1 MSTELL
7 TQDAATSILLA
18 YCFGGGIGASQG
30 KSVSY
35 SLFSATPSVFAWWA
49 ALEDSDCSPKPAD
62 RYLIEID
69 RRSKEVS
76 HPQQVQISETD
87 LAEAILAAT
96 GQRLASSAR
105 FTDGTLSVSYKVTV
119 QDDPDVAYVVQL
131 RHFGQVASM
140 DSLITWISTNI
151 DPRILPVPPVYPIPG
166 EVQRQEALG
175 VGRQIT
181 RFIPGDMAFDVYPT
195 LSHDQRLILVR
206 KIALA
211 FQACWQIPM
220 PEPRVIGELIA
231 DGGEVGGFRVGP
243 DRHCDLGGPFP
254 SVREYLR
261 AYIRYSFVALEKQN
275 GIDEYKEW
283 FQTHIKSFIDQ
294 HLDDIPLVVEDIPI
308 VAMHTDMRLHNIIL
322 SSETPTE
329 IRAIIDWEFVASAP
343 YASLHSI
350 IENLFREHADNQFGP
365 EFDRADEL
373 RDAFWGSIPDW
384 KRCNQSAATK
394 EYLEWFRFG
403 EFMKPEPPDY
413 SMSAEEKRAF
423 WAENIRVV
431 EGMLNKC

>member
-1 MSTELL
+1 MPTELL
-7 TQDAATSILLA
+7 TQDAAVSILLA

-30 KSVSY
+30 KAVTY
-35 SLFSATPSVFAWWA
+35 SLSSATPSVFSWWA
-49 ALEDSDCSPKPAD
+49 TLQDSDGPPMPVD

-69 RRSKEVS
+69 RRSREVS
-76 HPQQVQISETD
+76 HPKQVQIPETE

-96 GQRLASSAR
+96 GQRLASSSR
-105 FTDGTLSVSYKVTV
+105 FTDGSLSVSYKVTV

-131 RHFGQVASM
+131 RHFGQVTSM
-140 DSLITWISTNI
+140 DSLISWISTNI
-151 DPRILPVPPVYPIPG
+151 DPRILPVPPVFPIPG
-166 EVQRQEALG
+166 ERQRQEAIG
-175 VGRQIT
+175 IGRQIT
-181 RFIPGDMAFDVYPT
+181 RFIPGDMAFPIYPT

-206 KIALA
+206 RIALA

-231 DGGEVGGFRVGP
+231 DGGEVGGFTVGP
-243 DRHCDLGGPFP
+243 DRHCDLGGPFS

-261 AYIRYSFVALEKQN
+261 AYLRYSFVALEKQN

-283 FQTHIKSFIDQ
+283 FQSHIKGFIDQ

-322 SSETPTE
+322 SSETPTD

-350 IENLFREHADNQFGP
+350 IENLFRQQAANQFGP

-373 RDAFWGSIPDW
+373 
-384 KRCNQSAATK
+384 
-394 EYLEWFRFG
+394 
-403 EFMKPEPPDY
+403 
-413 SMSAEEKRAF
+413 
-423 WAENIRVV
+423 
-431 EGMLNKC
+431 